1 MKMFKNSIEI
11 VVLFLT
17 KYFWYDKI
25 NLKFLNKGCH
35 NMKYK
40 RYFISLVLILAMVSI
55 AEITGEREIIFPEV
69 AALVV
74 GSWVL
79 EKQPWKVSKLGLVG
93 LMTLCSIV
101 GVFIVRY
108 VNLGLTMEVLIGL
121 VFTGLILKLSKTTL
135 VPIISACIL
144 PIVLR
149 TETWVYPI
157 SVFILTILIVS
168 IKYFI
173 EDYGVS
179 EEVREEFKEE
189 IAKLERNT
197 SLRKKEFI
205 RLFKIF
211 ITVGILTYFSVKF
224 NITLLIAPPLIVA
237 FIELTNEH
245 CKFRQRSKS
254 LLFLFIVVAILGF
267 IFRIGFNEYLGMPLW
282 LCTIFLLISLFI
294 CFEIFN
300 MYFPPVAAIAVLPML
315 LTSKQVMFYPFQIAI
330 GCFIFITI
338 AMIFFREEKCI
349 VDTFKN

>member
-25 NLKFLNKGCH
+25 NLKFLNKGCR

-79 EKQPWKVSKLGLVG
+79 EKQPWKVSKVGLVG

-101 GVFIVRY
+101 GVLIVRY

-149 TETWVYPI
+149 TETWIYPI

-168 IKYFI
+168 VKYFM
-173 EDYGVS
+173 EGYGVS
-179 EEVREEFKEE
+179 EEVREELKEE
-189 IAKLERNT
+189 ITKLERNT
-197 SLRKKEFI
+197 
-205 RLFKIF
+205 
-211 ITVGILTYFSVKF
+211 
-224 NITLLIAPPLIVA
+224 
-237 FIELTNEH
+237 
-245 CKFRQRSKS
+245 
-254 LLFLFIVVAILGF
+254 
-267 IFRIGFNEYLGMPLW
+267 
-282 LCTIFLLISLFI
+282 
-294 CFEIFN
+294 
-300 MYFPPVAAIAVLPML
+300 
-315 LTSKQVMFYPFQIAI
+315 
-330 GCFIFITI
+330 
-338 AMIFFREEKCI
+338 
-349 VDTFKN
+349 

>member
-1 MKMFKNSIEI
+1 
-11 VVLFLT
+11 
-17 KYFWYDKI
+17 
-25 NLKFLNKGCH
+25 
-35 NMKYK
+35 MKYK

-79 EKQPWKVSKLGLVG
+79 EKQPWKVSKVGLVV

-101 GVFIVRY
+101 GILIVRY

-179 EEVREEFKEE
+179 EVREEFKEE
-189 IAKLERNT
+189 ITKLERNT

-205 RLFKIF
+205 RLLKIF

-254 LLFLFIVVAILGF
+254 LLLLFIVVAILGF
-267 IFRIGFNEYLGMPLW
+267 IFRIGFNEYLGLPLW
-282 LCTIFLLISLFI
+282 LCIIFLLISLFI
-294 CFEIFN
+294 CLEIFN

-349 VDTFKN
+349 VDNFKN

>member
-1 MKMFKNSIEI
+1 
-11 VVLFLT
+11 
-17 KYFWYDKI
+17 
-25 NLKFLNKGCH
+25 
-35 NMKYK
+35 MKYK

-79 EKQPWKVSKLGLVG
+79 EKQPWKVSKVGLVG

-267 IFRIGFNEYLGMPLW
+267 IFRIGFNEYLGLPLW
-282 LCTIFLLISLFI
+282 LCTIFLLISLF
-294 CFEIFN
+294 
-300 MYFPPVAAIAVLPML
+300 
-315 LTSKQVMFYPFQIAI
+315 
-330 GCFIFITI
+330 
-338 AMIFFREEKCI
+338 
-349 VDTFKN
+349 

>member
-1 MKMFKNSIEI
+1 
-11 VVLFLT
+11 
-17 KYFWYDKI
+17 
-25 NLKFLNKGCH
+25 
-35 NMKYK
+35 MKYK

-79 EKQPWKVSKLGLVG
+79 EKQPWKVSKVGLVG

-101 GVFIVRY
+101 GVLIVRY
-108 VNLGLTMEVLIGL
+108 VNLGLTIEVLIGL

-179 EEVREEFKEE
+179 EVREEFKEE
-189 IAKLERNT
+189 ITKLERNT

-205 RLFKIF
+205 RLLKIF

-254 LLFLFIVVAILGF
+254 LLLLFIVVAILGF
-267 IFRIGFNEYLGMPLW
+267 IFRIGFNEYLGLPLW

-294 CFEIFN
+294 CLEIFN

>member
-1 MKMFKNSIEI
+1 
-11 VVLFLT
+11 
-17 KYFWYDKI
+17 
-25 NLKFLNKGCH
+25 
-35 NMKYK
+35 MKYK

-79 EKQPWKVSKLGLVG
+79 EKKPWKVSKLGLVG

-179 EEVREEFKEE
+179 EVREEFKEE

-254 LLFLFIVVAILGF
+254 LLLLFIVVAILGF
-267 IFRIGFNEYLGMPLW
+267 IFRIGFNEYLGLPLW

-294 CFEIFN
+294 CLEIFN

-349 VDTFKN
+349 VDNFKN